1 MKDVFSPIAWLR
13 LPPPTPLSPS
23 RRLPIFATPAKP
35 LEKWHILLQSSVLD
49 ALVSPIT
56 QVFGP
61 LSESVVQ
68 IAIETLDIQ

>member
-1 MKDVFSPIAWLR
+1 
-13 LPPPTPLSPS
+13 
-23 RRLPIFATPAKP
+23 
-35 LEKWHILLQSSVLD
+35 LLQSSVLD